1 MNVQPAI
8 ARAAHAFQRGDYPVV
23 ERECGSVLARHPDN
37 GDAMHLFGLARRA
50 QGDTNQALEYLARSL
65 QLEPGRGEFYVNYSN
80 LLRDLGRLN
89 EAEVSLRRALS
100 IEPGSRRARLALAR
114 LLTDAG
120 ISLAAIDEAR
130 PLLERNA
137 DDAEALAVTAA
148 AQSGAEQLEEAAA
161 NFERVIA
168 IRPDY
173 PVARHNYAALLCKQ
187 GRAEEALLELDEAE
201 RLGASGPSVLYNR
214 GSALVMLSRFDE
226 ADAALRRAL
235 ELSPEDVAS
244 HELLAK
250 LCFMRG
256 EEDFTRS
263 LEGIERPDLVLLRG
277 DLLRRAGHID
287 RALGLM
293 RDLYGRY
300 PESPSL
306 ATSLAVLLQEHGQ
319 LEEALVHARR
329 AAEAMPDDTAANENL
344 IAILLQ
350 LGRPDE
356 TTGHL
361 AHMRKLEPLDQ
372 RWLTYEATAARL
384 MGDPRYEELFD
395 YERFVRGFDLE
406 PPPGYATI
414 QALHEE
420 LVPVLYERHGFDTHP
435 LDQSLRFGSQT
446 PRSLLGDPSK
456 VIQGLIGSLKK
467 SIEAYREAIGYDP
480 GHPFLEH
487 NQGDSHIVGCWSV
500 KLRSGGFHVN
510 HIHPEG
516 WLSSAYYVEVPE
528 TVADAPDKGGW
539 IKFGEPRMPTPGA
552 GPAHYEQPRAG
563 RLVLFPS
570 YMWHGTVPFESSEP
584 RMTVAFDVV
593 IRPPDTD

>member
-8 ARAAHAFQRGDYPVV
+8 ARAAHAFQRGDYPTV
-23 ERECGSVLARHPDN
+23 ERECAGILGPHPDN
-37 GDAMHLFGLARRA
+37 GDALHLLGLARRA
-50 QGDTNQALEYLARSL
+50 QGDTNQALACLQRSL
-65 QLEPGRGEFYVNYSN
+65 QLEPGRAEFYINYSN
-80 LLRDLGRLN
+80 LLRDLGRLRDA
-89 EAEVSLRRALS
+89 EAALRQALA
-100 IEPGSRRARLALAR
+100 IESGSRQARLALAR
-114 LLTDAG
+114 LLHDAG
-120 ISLAAIDEAR
+120 AASAAIDEAR
-130 PLLERNA
+130 PLLDRNG

-148 AQSGAEQLEEAAA
+148 AQSALGQLDKAAA
-161 NFERVIA
+161 SFERAIH

-187 GRAEEALLELDEAE
+187 GRAEEALRELDEAQ
-201 RLGASGPSVLYNR
+201 RLGARGPSVFYNR

-226 ADAALRRAL
+226 ADDALRQAL
-235 ELSPEDVAS
+235 ELAPEDVGS

-250 LCFMRG
+250 LRYMRG

-263 LEGIERPDLVLLRG
+263 LEGIDKPNLVLLRG

-287 RALGLM
+287 HALGLT
-293 RDLYGRY
+293 RNLYGRY

-306 ATSLAVLLQEHGQ
+306 ATNLAVLLQEHGE
-319 LEEALVHARR
+319 LDEALTHARR
-329 AAEAMPDDTAANENL
+329 AAESMPDDSAAIENL
-344 IAILLQ
+344 VAILLQ

-356 TTGHL
+356 TARHL
-361 AHMRKLEPLDQ
+361 AHMRRLEPLDQ

-384 MGDPRYEELFD
+384 AGDPRYEELFD
-395 YERFVRGFDLE
+395 YKRFVRGFDLE
-406 PPPGYATI
+406 PPPGYASITEF
-414 QALHEE
+414 HEE
-420 LVPVLYERHGFDTHP
+420 LVPVLYDRHGFEAHP

-446 PRSLLGDPSK
+446 PRSLLSDPSP
-456 VIQGLIGSLKK
+456 VIKGLIASLKK

-480 GHPFLEH
+480 AHPFLER
-487 NQGDSHIVGCWSV
+487 NRGNTRMVGCWSV

-528 TVADAPDKGGW
+528 IVSTAADKGGW

-552 GPAHYEQPRAG
+552 GPAHFEQPREG

-570 YMWHGTVPFESSEP
+570 YMWHGTVPFESDEH

-593 IRPPDTD
+593 AH